1 MEEHEEVNAGGL
13 SMETRKVPKS
23 RPGRNFPRY
32 KKEVLG
38 KLPAIIVALAIG
50 DHVSD
55 IERDNHVSNATIYR
69 VRRDLNAGVFD
80 SMLKCDL
87 PRPGGGV

>member
-1 MEEHEEVNAGGL
+1 MEA
-13 SMETRKVPKS
+13 RKVPKS

-50 DHVSD
+50 EHVSD

-87 PRPGGGV
+87 PGPGSGI

>member
-1 MEEHEEVNAGGL
+1 MEA
-13 SMETRKVPKS
+13 RKVPKS

-50 DHVSD
+50 EQVST

-69 VRRDLNAGVFD
+69 VRRDLDAGVFD
-80 SMLKCDL
+80 SMLRCEIL
-87 PRPGGGV
+87 GHEGGRHGDDSRGLEVP